1 MKITKRQLKRI
12 IKEEKAKLNEAL
24 EGSGPGALER
34 THQGKVITPQS
45 VAGKLFNLAA
55 EVEALGEDFFSDSDS
70 LAAWAND
77 FVSKHNIMKGR

>member
-1 MKITKRQLKRI
+1 MKITKRQLRRL
-12 IKEEKAKLNEAL
+12 IKEEKAKLSEAL
-24 EGSGPGALER
+24 EGSDPGALER

-70 LAAWAND
+70 LAAWTND
-77 FVSKHNIMKGR
+77 FMAKHRVMKGR

>member
-1 MKITKRQLKRI
+1 VRITDKQLRQI
-12 IKEEKAKLNEAL
+12 IREEKAKLNEAL
-24 EGSGPGALER
+24 EGSDPGPLER

-45 VAGKLFNLAA
+45 IAGKLFNLAA

-77 FVSKHNIMKGR
+77 FITKHNIMKGR